1 MRMLVFSYK
10 ALIYLD
16 HIYEIRSAPVEANQK
31 NCCLWHIQF
40 ISRFTKVTGFE
51 LGSGMDIN
59 TALPD
64 ETVKFM
70 RQVIVC
76 CHR

>member
-1 MRMLVFSYK
+1 MLS
-10 ALIYLD
+10 L
-16 HIYEIRSAPVEANQK
+16 APSNYFEVY
-31 NCCLWHIQF
+31 
-40 ISRFTKVTGFE
+40 KVTGFE